1 MRERETERD
10 RGERERERGAG
21 PNGIISIPR
30 QYIWAPTSTKGFCQV
45 LESLIVSPNIKDRV
59 TPDLPDLPD
68 SYLKNLKPS

>member
-1 MRERETERD
+1 MRERERQRERV
-10 RGERERERGAG
+10 RGERERGAG

-30 QYIWAPTSTKGFCQV
+30 QYIWAPTSTKGFYQV

-59 TPDLPDLPD
+59 TPDLPVLPD